1 MSDITAFRLVINILL
16 IGLKT
21 IDFCDIKFIKYLFL
35 INLIISKIKIS
46 KISNNIDFNRNI
58 WNCDFEF
65 YK

>member
-1 MSDITAFRLVINILL
+1 MSDITAFRLVINIL

-21 IDFCDIKFIKYLFL
+21 INFCDIKFIIYLFL